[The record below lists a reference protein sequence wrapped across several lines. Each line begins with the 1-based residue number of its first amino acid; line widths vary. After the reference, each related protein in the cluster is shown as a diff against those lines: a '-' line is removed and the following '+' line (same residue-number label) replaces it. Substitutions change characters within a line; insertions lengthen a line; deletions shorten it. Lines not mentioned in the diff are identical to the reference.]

1 MSSRY
6 LLFVIVVGGLA
17 HLILYLA
24 DREISAG
31 IDRLSE
37 ATLARPESLDAN
49 SNLKLVS
56 ARSPY
61 MRNER

>member
-1 MSSRY
+1 MGLR
-6 LLFVIVVGGLA
+6 LWLFVAAVGGLA
-17 HLILYLA
+17 YLILCIA

-31 IDRLSE
+31 VDRLSE
-37 ATLARPESLDAN
+37 ARLMRIGGLDADQD
-49 SNLKLVS
+49 LKLVS

>member
-1 MSSRY
+1 MGLRFWVFAAALSG
-6 LLFVIVVGGLA
+6 LL
-17 HLILYLA
+17 HLILYIT

-31 IDRLSE
+31 VDRLSD
-37 ATLARPESLDAN
+37 ARLTRIGGLDADQD
-49 SNLKLVS
+49 LKLVS